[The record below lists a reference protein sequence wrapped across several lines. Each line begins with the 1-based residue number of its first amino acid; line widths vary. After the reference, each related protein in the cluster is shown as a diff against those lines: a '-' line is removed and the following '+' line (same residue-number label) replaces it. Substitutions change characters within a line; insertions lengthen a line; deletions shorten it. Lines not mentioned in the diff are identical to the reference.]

1 MEPKPPLPSVTA
13 AGIVAILFGAFG
25 MLMGILVELSLAVS
39 SRFSSAERGAPL
51 AAPSKAFSQVL
62 WLFLIALA
70 VYEILVGA
78 GILRRRNWARI
89 TALVWAGIMAFISA
103 ITIVFVLAVMD
114 KIVPNLPN
122 AADVAPA
129 IAVMKW
135 VIACAYAIPLGVGIW
150 WLILFTRPRVIS
162 SFTPVYA
169 ALHPGV
175 AFDATGLP
183 SFVPGGPSCPLPV
196 LLVAGIDVFS
206 GVSMLLFLFFP
217 FPFSLSATRSLV
229 YRHGFFWLQWA

>member
-78 GILRRRNWARI
+78 GILRRRN
-89 TALVWAGIMAFISA
+89 
-103 ITIVFVLAVMD
+103 
-114 KIVPNLPN
+114 
-122 AADVAPA
+122 
-129 IAVMKW
+129 
-135 VIACAYAIPLGVGIW
+135 
-150 WLILFTRPRVIS
+150 
-162 SFTPVYA
+162 
-169 ALHPGV
+169 
-175 AFDATGLP
+175 
-183 SFVPGGPSCPLPV
+183 
-196 LLVAGIDVFS
+196 
-206 GVSMLLFLFFP
+206 
-217 FPFSLSATRSLV
+217 
-229 YRHGFFWLQWA
+229 